1 MLEQQIQTKIVKKL
15 EADGYYVI
23 KLIKTSKNGIAD
35 LLALKDGKATFI
47 EVKQPKGVVS
57 ELQKL
62 RKKELEDKG
71 FEYLIWCDYGLNYS
85 KKH

>member
-1 MLEQQIQTKIVKKL
+1 MLESKLQSKIIKKL
-15 EADGYYVI
+15 ELNGFYVI

-35 LLALKDGKATFI
+35 LIAFKDGKTTFI

-62 RKKELEDKG
+62 RKKQLEEQG
-71 FEYLIWCDYGLNYS
+71 FEYKIWIDYNVDYNL
-85 KKH
+85 

>member
-15 EADGYYVI
+15 EADGFYVI

-71 FEYLIWCDYGLNYS
+71 FEYLIWTDYGVPYN
-85 KKH
+85 K

>member
-1 MLEQQIQTKIVKKL
+1 MLESKIQTKIIKKL
-15 EADGYYVI
+15 EADGFYVI

-35 LLALKDGKATFI
+35 LLALKDGKVTFI

-71 FEYLIWCDYGLNYS
+71 FEYLIWTDYGVSFN
-85 KKH
+85 K